1 MKNINLI
8 KSVPAYRQYEIR
20 RWLLLS
26 ITLLCGTIGGITLL
40 QIPQLRAWYAAKQ
53 EQDHLE
59 DCLHVF
65 EGIMDKQHTL
75 KQQEQQLKNQNK
87 KLDQYTKNPKNP
99 AKHIHMMMTACQST
113 VTLDGLTITKKQF
126 KMTATTTQT
135 THVTDFMQRLGNNKE
150 VENLKLVSMQQQQH
164 GKTLQFT
171 AQGNFP
177 KA

>member
-1 MKNINLI
+1 
-8 KSVPAYRQYEIR
+8 
-20 RWLLLS
+20 
-26 ITLLCGTIGGITLL
+26 
-40 QIPQLRAWYAAKQ
+40 
-53 EQDHLE
+53 
-59 DCLHVF
+59 
-65 EGIMDKQHTL
+65 
-75 KQQEQQLKNQNK
+75 
-87 KLDQYTKNPKNP
+87 
-99 AKHIHMMMTACQST
+99 MMMTACQNT

-164 GKTLQFT
+164 GKALQFT